1 MAKTSELLEKLSKE
15 LSDPDNEILK
25 SADGDEQILNIVAG
39 ALISCAQTLSSASI
53 EIIKFES
60 KVDDNDLDDLVSVA
74 NELDGDEETS
84 KYAGS
89 VDNLLKIL
97 NKEAQHNKLLGINID
112 ELENVNLDTLYALLT
127 HFNNEKH
134 KAAME
139 IHREKDLG
147 LEKSSYGYLEV
158 KINNINSMLNAINF
172 FIKQKETESL
182 DDVGKLASILDQSE
196 DVSLAKVA
204 SVLDEILLTIAKPKN
219 AIESIKLAEES
230 EIEKLRIKYK
240 TPSPDLFTIGNEKKE
255 KLTEEYT
262 KEIEDKIKK
271 YKPNE
276 APLSARTCPD
286 HQSIMLQR
294 VGDHTVQCP
303 LDRKIYNYDAGY
315 TLMDGSVVPGS
326 AVQGQTD
333 FSNSS
338 DSQHV
343 SFSNR
348 QDKLNENNG

>member
-25 SADGDEQILNIVAG
+25 SADGNEQILNIVAG

-84 KYAGS
+84 KYSNS
-89 VDNLLKIL
+89 VDNLLNIL
-97 NKEAQHNKLLGINID
+97 GKKDN
-112 ELENVNLDTLYALLT
+112 LEEDLD
-127 HFNNEKH
+127 N
-134 KAAME
+134 AA
-139 IHREKDLG
+139 
-147 LEKSSYGYLEV
+147 
-158 KINNINSMLNAINF
+158 
-172 FIKQKETESL
+172 
-182 DDVGKLASILDQSE
+182 KLASILDQSE

-204 SVLDEILLTIAKPKN
+204 SVLDEILLSIGANKN
-219 AIESIKLAEES
+219 AIQTIKSAEES

-240 TPSPDLFTIGNEKKE
+240 KNPEELFTVGNEKKD

-286 HQSIMLQR
+286 HQSIMVQR

-343 SFSNR
+343 SFSTR